1 MNQKIESIINR
12 DALNRNNKMM
22 NTENIRVAITGM
34 NAKPDNPGPGVAVA
48 RCLCEEETFK
58 GEIIG
63 LSYDVLDPGLYL
75 DEFVNHA
82 YLLPYPSNG
91 EQVLLERLQYIY
103 SQVPFDILIPCLD
116 AELVNIITIKDEL
129 AEMGIKVLMPDAETL
144 QLRDKD
150 RLPDLS
156 KQAGIKTP
164 EVISI
169 TQAGFF
175 YDCHK
180 KGWQYPLVVKGVYYD
195 AGVARNPDEAAAI
208 FRKIAAE
215 WGYPVLVQRYI
226 EGEEFNLTALGD
238 GKGNLTG
245 SVMMRKR
252 AVTEKGKAW
261 AGISIND
268 DKLRNAAEKL
278 VKTLKW
284 SGPLEIEM
292 LRSKQGEYYLIEIN
306 PRFPAWIYL
315 SAAVGC
321 NLPWAL
327 VQLLQGEEVKLP
339 KPEIGKLF
347 IRYAQETVINIQ
359 EFENMTMWGNS

>member
-1 MNQKIESIINR
+1 MK
-12 DALNRNNKMM
+12 NKK
-22 NTENIRVAITGM
+22 TRIAITGM
-34 NAKPDNPGPGVAVA
+34 NAKPDNPGPGLAVA
-48 RCLCEEETFK
+48 RCLVEEDAFE

-75 DEFVNHA
+75 SEIINHA

-91 EQVLLERLQYIY
+91 EKILLERLQLIH
-103 SQVPFDILIPCLD
+103 QITPFDILIPCLD
-116 AELVNIITIKDEL
+116 AELTNIITIKEEL
-129 AEMGIKVLMPDAETL
+129 AAMGVKVLIPDAETL

-150 RLPDLS
+150 RLPELC
-156 KQAGIKTP
+156 KQADIKTP

-175 YDCHK
+175 YNCHQQ
-180 KGWQYPLVVKGVYYD
+180 GWQYPLVVKGVYYD
-195 AGVARNPDEAAAI
+195 AGVARNPDEASVL

-252 AVTEKGKAW
+252 AVTDKGKAW

-268 DKLRNAAEKL
+268 HKLREAAEKL
-278 VKTLKW
+278 VKSLQW
-284 SGPLEIEM
+284 SGPLEVEM
-292 LRSKQGEYYLIEIN
+292 LRSTQGEYYLIEIN

-327 VQLLQGEEVKLP
+327 VQLLQGKKVTLP
-339 KPEIGKLF
+339 EAEMGKLF
-347 IRYAQETVINIQ
+347 IRYAQETVLSLQ
-359 EFENMTMWGNS
+359 EFENMTIWGNS

>member
-1 MNQKIESIINR
+1 MQ
-12 DALNRNNKMM
+12 NK
-22 NTENIRVAITGM
+22 TIRVAITGM
-34 NAKPDNPGPGVAVA
+34 NAKPDNPGPGLAVA
-48 RCLCEEETFK
+48 RCLFEEDAFQ

-75 DEFVNHA
+75 DEMIHHA

-91 EQVLLERLQYIY
+91 EHVLLERLQQIH
-103 SQVPFDILIPCLD
+103 SRTPFDILIPCLD
-116 AELVNIITIKDEL
+116 AELVNIISIQDEL
-129 AEMGIKVLMPDAETL
+129 SAMGVKVLMPDVETL

-150 RLPDLS
+150 RLPDLA

-175 YDCHK
+175 YNCHK
-180 KGWQYPLVVKGVYYD
+180 EGWQYPLVVKGVYYD
-195 AGVARNPDEAAAI
+195 AGIARTPDEAAAI

-238 GKGNLTG
+238 GQGNLTG

-252 AVTEKGKAW
+252 AVTDKGKAW
-261 AGISIND
+261 AGISIYD
-268 DKLRNAAEKL
+268 TQLRAAAEKL
-278 VKTLKW
+278 VKALDW

-292 LRSKQGEYYLIEIN
+292 LRSRQGEYYLIEIN

-327 VQLLQGEEVKLP
+327 VQLLEGHEVNLP
-339 KPEIGKLF
+339 EPEIGKLF
-347 IRYAQETVINIQ
+347 IRYAQETVISL
-359 EFENMTMWGNS
+359 EKFENMTMWGNN